1 MGEKKKRKG
10 KKRRRRL
17 ARLLLLCAGIL
28 VLLVL
33 LFFVIFQTKNI
44 EVTGSNRYTED
55 EIRQLVEQQEP
66 LSFNTV
72 LLTFFPVRAD
82 FSGVPF
88 LEDISYELI
97 SPTTVRAVVDEKT
110 AVGYVE
116 VDGQKAY
123 FDGDGIVLECIP
135 QEEETQGQGTQAEGT
150 QEEVE
155 SLDTQPLTE
164 EDQTETQTQEYN
176 PNLEDIPRIEGL
188 NAVSASVG
196 AQLPVSDTAIFET
209 LDALTRLLDRFELW
223 PEQVNVSEEMELTL
237 IYEGNIR
244 ILLGGEEYLEEK
256 PRYKANYLH
265 AKKTYTK
272 LKKVLPLLRGEFTAG
287 YDILD
292 DIFDFFGVDSEKE
305 IFETSEKQAALFRT
319 QNKVE
324 VDSINLHAWLRRGE
338 LDFKALNLP
347 DYNEKGL
354 MSWIEARE
362 WMKHIEDVDY
372 FKSLPSVLSCFG
384 VGLVFVPSL
393 PKTVYGAIRWFDNKP
408 LIQISDRGHDLVSC
422 WFTLF
427 HEFGHAMKHK
437 NVEIYEGG
445 INESKA
451 QQNQIEKDANKFANK
466 YLFNG
471 DNLRKAVFDR
481 KRAGKF
487 MSAKELAEEFN
498 VQPIFASYWLLKAQ
512 YAPAFQ
518 SRIQID
524 FTSQYQ

>member
-135 QEEETQGQGTQAEGT
+135 QEEETQGQGTQ
-150 QEEVE
+150 EEVE

-188 NAVSASVG
+188 NVVSASVG
-196 AQLPVSDTAIFET
+196 EQLSVSDTAIFET

-223 PEQVNVSEEMELTL
+223 PEQVNISEEMELTL

-256 PRYKANYLH
+256 I
-265 AKKTYTK
+265 TK
-272 LKKVLPLLRGEFTAG
+272 LSGILPQLEGL
-287 YDILD
+287 
-292 DIFDFFGVDSEKE
+292 S
-305 IFETSEKQAALFRT
+305 
-319 QNKVE
+319 
-324 VDSINLHAWLRRGE
+324 GE
-338 LDFKALNLP
+338 LHL
-347 DYNEKGL
+347 
-354 MSWIEARE
+354 
-362 WMKHIEDVDY
+362 EDVDE
-372 FKSLPSVLSCFG
+372 
-384 VGLVFVPSL
+384 
-393 PKTVYGAIRWFDNKP
+393 R
-408 LIQISDRGHDLVSC
+408 
-422 WFTLF
+422 
-427 HEFGHAMKHK
+427 
-437 NVEIYEGG
+437 
-445 INESKA
+445 
-451 QQNQIEKDANKFANK
+451 
-466 YLFNG
+466 NG
-471 DNLRKAVFDR
+471 DVVF
-481 KRAGKF
+481 
-487 MSAKELAEEFN
+487 AKDVPEAEE
-498 VQPIFASYWLLKAQ
+498 
-512 YAPAFQ
+512 
-518 SRIQID
+518 
-524 FTSQYQ
+524 SQTTENGQETEGTGETTGQTEGQ

>member
-10 KKRRRRL
+10 KKRRRKL

-135 QEEETQGQGTQAEGT
+135 QEEETQGQAQAEGT

-164 EDQTETQTQEYN
+164 EDPTETQTQEYN

-196 AQLPVSDTAIFET
+196 EQLPVSDTAIFET

-256 PRYKANYLH
+256 I
-265 AKKTYTK
+265 TK
-272 LKKVLPLLRGEFTAG
+272 LSGILPQLEGL
-287 YDILD
+287 
-292 DIFDFFGVDSEKE
+292 S
-305 IFETSEKQAALFRT
+305 
-319 QNKVE
+319 
-324 VDSINLHAWLRRGE
+324 GE
-338 LDFKALNLP
+338 LHL
-347 DYNEKGL
+347 
-354 MSWIEARE
+354 
-362 WMKHIEDVDY
+362 EDVDE
-372 FKSLPSVLSCFG
+372 
-384 VGLVFVPSL
+384 
-393 PKTVYGAIRWFDNKP
+393 R
-408 LIQISDRGHDLVSC
+408 
-422 WFTLF
+422 
-427 HEFGHAMKHK
+427 
-437 NVEIYEGG
+437 
-445 INESKA
+445 
-451 QQNQIEKDANKFANK
+451 
-466 YLFNG
+466 NG
-471 DNLRKAVFDR
+471 DVVF
-481 KRAGKF
+481 
-487 MSAKELAEEFN
+487 AKDVPEAEE
-498 VQPIFASYWLLKAQ
+498 
-512 YAPAFQ
+512 
-518 SRIQID
+518 
-524 FTSQYQ
+524 SQATEESQVAEGSQETVTDSEAKNGQETEGTGETTGQMEGQ

>member
-10 KKRRRRL
+10 KKRRRKL

-135 QEEETQGQGTQAEGT
+135 QEEETQGQAQAEGT

-164 EDQTETQTQEYN
+164 EDPTETQTQEYN

-196 AQLPVSDTAIFET
+196 EQLPVSDTAIFET

-223 PEQVNVSEEMELTL
+223 PEQVNVSEERKTWKKRLRSSQVFCRSWRDFPENCIWKMWTSAMGMWCL
-237 IYEGNIR
+237 
-244 ILLGGEEYLEEK
+244 
-256 PRYKANYLH
+256 PRM
-265 AKKTYTK
+265 
-272 LKKVLPLLRGEFTAG
+272 
-287 YDILD
+287 
-292 DIFDFFGVDSEKE
+292 
-305 IFETSEKQAALFRT
+305 FRR
-319 QNKVE
+319 QKRV
-324 VDSINLHAWLRRGE
+324 R
-338 LDFKALNLP
+338 
-347 DYNEKGL
+347 
-354 MSWIEARE
+354 
-362 WMKHIEDVDY
+362 
-372 FKSLPSVLSCFG
+372 
-384 VGLVFVPSL
+384 
-393 PKTVYGAIRWFDNKP
+393 
-408 LIQISDRGHDLVSC
+408 
-422 WFTLF
+422 
-427 HEFGHAMKHK
+427 
-437 NVEIYEGG
+437 
-445 INESKA
+445 
-451 QQNQIEKDANKFANK
+451 QQ
-466 YLFNG
+466 
-471 DNLRKAVFDR
+471 
-481 KRAGKF
+481 KRA
-487 MSAKELAEEFN
+487 
-498 VQPIFASYWLLKAQ
+498 
-512 YAPAFQ
+512 
-518 SRIQID
+518 R
-524 FTSQYQ
+524 

>member
-10 KKRRRRL
+10 KKRRRKL
-17 ARLLLLCAGIL
+17 ARLLLLCAGIF

-66 LSFNTV
+66 LSFHTV

-135 QEEETQGQGTQAEGT
+135 QEEETQGQAQAEGT
-150 QEEVE
+150 QEEAE

-164 EDQTETQTQEYN
+164 EDQTETATQEYN

-188 NAVSASVG
+188 NVVSASVG
-196 AQLPVSDTAIFET
+196 EQLSVSDTAIFET

-223 PEQVNVSEEMELTL
+223 PEQVNISEEMELTL

-256 PRYKANYLH
+256 I
-265 AKKTYTK
+265 TK
-272 LKKVLPLLRGEFTAG
+272 LSGILPQLEGL
-287 YDILD
+287 
-292 DIFDFFGVDSEKE
+292 S
-305 IFETSEKQAALFRT
+305 
-319 QNKVE
+319 
-324 VDSINLHAWLRRGE
+324 GE
-338 LDFKALNLP
+338 LHL
-347 DYNEKGL
+347 
-354 MSWIEARE
+354 
-362 WMKHIEDVDY
+362 EDVDE
-372 FKSLPSVLSCFG
+372 
-384 VGLVFVPSL
+384 
-393 PKTVYGAIRWFDNKP
+393 R
-408 LIQISDRGHDLVSC
+408 
-422 WFTLF
+422 
-427 HEFGHAMKHK
+427 
-437 NVEIYEGG
+437 
-445 INESKA
+445 
-451 QQNQIEKDANKFANK
+451 
-466 YLFNG
+466 NG
-471 DNLRKAVFDR
+471 DVVF
-481 KRAGKF
+481 
-487 MSAKELAEEFN
+487 AKDVPEAEE
-498 VQPIFASYWLLKAQ
+498 
-512 YAPAFQ
+512 
-518 SRIQID
+518 
-524 FTSQYQ
+524 SQATEESQVAEGSQETVTDSEAENGQETEGTGETTGQMEGQ

>member
-10 KKRRRRL
+10 KKRRRKL

-135 QEEETQGQGTQAEGT
+135 QEEETQGQAQAEGT

-164 EDQTETQTQEYN
+164 EDPTETQTQEYN

-196 AQLPVSDTAIFET
+196 EQLPVSDTAIFET

-223 PEQVNVSEEMELTL
+223 PEQANVSEEMELTL

-256 PRYKANYLH
+256 I
-265 AKKTYTK
+265 TK
-272 LKKVLPLLRGEFTAG
+272 LSGILPQLEGL
-287 YDILD
+287 
-292 DIFDFFGVDSEKE
+292 S
-305 IFETSEKQAALFRT
+305 
-319 QNKVE
+319 
-324 VDSINLHAWLRRGE
+324 GE
-338 LDFKALNLP
+338 LHL
-347 DYNEKGL
+347 
-354 MSWIEARE
+354 
-362 WMKHIEDVDY
+362 EDVDE
-372 FKSLPSVLSCFG
+372 
-384 VGLVFVPSL
+384 
-393 PKTVYGAIRWFDNKP
+393 R
-408 LIQISDRGHDLVSC
+408 
-422 WFTLF
+422 
-427 HEFGHAMKHK
+427 
-437 NVEIYEGG
+437 
-445 INESKA
+445 
-451 QQNQIEKDANKFANK
+451 
-466 YLFNG
+466 NG
-471 DNLRKAVFDR
+471 DVVF
-481 KRAGKF
+481 
-487 MSAKELAEEFN
+487 AKDVPEAEE
-498 VQPIFASYWLLKAQ
+498 
-512 YAPAFQ
+512 
-518 SRIQID
+518 
-524 FTSQYQ
+524 SQATEESQVAEGSQETVTDSEAENGQETEGTGETTGQMEGQ

>member
-256 PRYKANYLH
+256 I
-265 AKKTYTK
+265 TK
-272 LKKVLPLLRGEFTAG
+272 LSGILPQLEGL
-287 YDILD
+287 
-292 DIFDFFGVDSEKE
+292 S
-305 IFETSEKQAALFRT
+305 
-319 QNKVE
+319 
-324 VDSINLHAWLRRGE
+324 GE
-338 LDFKALNLP
+338 LHL
-347 DYNEKGL
+347 
-354 MSWIEARE
+354 
-362 WMKHIEDVDY
+362 EDVDE
-372 FKSLPSVLSCFG
+372 
-384 VGLVFVPSL
+384 
-393 PKTVYGAIRWFDNKP
+393 R
-408 LIQISDRGHDLVSC
+408 
-422 WFTLF
+422 
-427 HEFGHAMKHK
+427 
-437 NVEIYEGG
+437 
-445 INESKA
+445 
-451 QQNQIEKDANKFANK
+451 
-466 YLFNG
+466 NG
-471 DNLRKAVFDR
+471 DVVFSKDVP
-481 KRAGKF
+481 A
-487 MSAKELAEEFN
+487 AEE
-498 VQPIFASYWLLKAQ
+498 
-512 YAPAFQ
+512 
-518 SRIQID
+518 
-524 FTSQYQ
+524 SQATEDGQAAENNPETEDGQETVTDPEAENGQETEGTGETTGQTEGQ

>member
-10 KKRRRRL
+10 KKRRRKL

-135 QEEETQGQGTQAEGT
+135 QEEETQGQAQAEGT

-164 EDQTETQTQEYN
+164 EDPTETQTQEYN

-196 AQLPVSDTAIFET
+196 ERLPVSDTAIFET

-256 PRYKANYLH
+256 I
-265 AKKTYTK
+265 TK
-272 LKKVLPLLRGEFTAG
+272 LSGILPQLEGL
-287 YDILD
+287 
-292 DIFDFFGVDSEKE
+292 S
-305 IFETSEKQAALFRT
+305 
-319 QNKVE
+319 
-324 VDSINLHAWLRRGE
+324 GE
-338 LDFKALNLP
+338 LHL
-347 DYNEKGL
+347 
-354 MSWIEARE
+354 
-362 WMKHIEDVDY
+362 EDVDE
-372 FKSLPSVLSCFG
+372 
-384 VGLVFVPSL
+384 
-393 PKTVYGAIRWFDNKP
+393 R
-408 LIQISDRGHDLVSC
+408 
-422 WFTLF
+422 
-427 HEFGHAMKHK
+427 
-437 NVEIYEGG
+437 
-445 INESKA
+445 
-451 QQNQIEKDANKFANK
+451 
-466 YLFNG
+466 NG
-471 DNLRKAVFDR
+471 DVVF
-481 KRAGKF
+481 
-487 MSAKELAEEFN
+487 AKDVPEAEE
-498 VQPIFASYWLLKAQ
+498 
-512 YAPAFQ
+512 
-518 SRIQID
+518 
-524 FTSQYQ
+524 SQATEESQVAEGSQETVTDSEAKNGQETEGTGETTGQMEGQ

>member
-10 KKRRRRL
+10 KKRRRKL

-135 QEEETQGQGTQAEGT
+135 QEEETQGQAQAEGT

-164 EDQTETQTQEYN
+164 EDPTETQTQEYN

-196 AQLPVSDTAIFET
+196 EQLPVSDTAIFET

-256 PRYKANYLH
+256 I
-265 AKKTYTK
+265 TK
-272 LKKVLPLLRGEFTAG
+272 LSGILPQLEGL
-287 YDILD
+287 
-292 DIFDFFGVDSEKE
+292 S
-305 IFETSEKQAALFRT
+305 
-319 QNKVE
+319 
-324 VDSINLHAWLRRGE
+324 GE
-338 LDFKALNLP
+338 LHL
-347 DYNEKGL
+347 
-354 MSWIEARE
+354 
-362 WMKHIEDVDY
+362 EDVDE
-372 FKSLPSVLSCFG
+372 
-384 VGLVFVPSL
+384 
-393 PKTVYGAIRWFDNKP
+393 R
-408 LIQISDRGHDLVSC
+408 
-422 WFTLF
+422 
-427 HEFGHAMKHK
+427 
-437 NVEIYEGG
+437 
-445 INESKA
+445 
-451 QQNQIEKDANKFANK
+451 
-466 YLFNG
+466 NG
-471 DNLRKAVFDR
+471 DAVF
-481 KRAGKF
+481 
-487 MSAKELAEEFN
+487 AKDVPEAEE
-498 VQPIFASYWLLKAQ
+498 
-512 YAPAFQ
+512 
-518 SRIQID
+518 
-524 FTSQYQ
+524 SQATEESQVAEGSQETVTDSEAENGQETEGTGETTGQMEGQ

>member
-10 KKRRRRL
+10 KKRRRKL
-17 ARLLLLCAGIL
+17 ARLFLLCAGIL

-97 SPTTVRAVVDEKT
+97 YPTTVRAVVDEKT

-135 QEEETQGQGTQAEGT
+135 QEEETQGQAQAEGT
-150 QEEVE
+150 QEEAE

-164 EDQTETQTQEYN
+164 EDQTETATQEYN

-188 NAVSASVG
+188 NVVSASVCE
-196 AQLPVSDTAIFET
+196 QLSVSDTAIFET

-244 ILLGGEEYLEEK
+244 IFLGGEEYLEEK
-256 PRYKANYLH
+256 I
-265 AKKTYTK
+265 TK
-272 LKKVLPLLRGEFTAG
+272 LSGILPQLEGL
-287 YDILD
+287 
-292 DIFDFFGVDSEKE
+292 S
-305 IFETSEKQAALFRT
+305 
-319 QNKVE
+319 
-324 VDSINLHAWLRRGE
+324 GE
-338 LDFKALNLP
+338 LHL
-347 DYNEKGL
+347 
-354 MSWIEARE
+354 
-362 WMKHIEDVDY
+362 EDVDE
-372 FKSLPSVLSCFG
+372 
-384 VGLVFVPSL
+384 
-393 PKTVYGAIRWFDNKP
+393 R
-408 LIQISDRGHDLVSC
+408 
-422 WFTLF
+422 
-427 HEFGHAMKHK
+427 
-437 NVEIYEGG
+437 
-445 INESKA
+445 
-451 QQNQIEKDANKFANK
+451 
-466 YLFNG
+466 NG
-471 DNLRKAVFDR
+471 DVVF
-481 KRAGKF
+481 
-487 MSAKELAEEFN
+487 AKDVPEAEE
-498 VQPIFASYWLLKAQ
+498 
-512 YAPAFQ
+512 
-518 SRIQID
+518 
-524 FTSQYQ
+524 SQATEESQVAEGSQETVTDSEAENGQETEGTGETTGQMEGQ

>member
-10 KKRRRRL
+10 KKRRRKL

-135 QEEETQGQGTQAEGT
+135 QEEETQGQAQAEGT
-150 QEEVE
+150 QEEAE

-164 EDQTETQTQEYN
+164 EDQTETATQEYN

-188 NAVSASVG
+188 NVVSASVG
-196 AQLPVSDTAIFET
+196 EQLSVSDTAIFET

-223 PEQVNVSEEMELTL
+223 PEQVNISEEMELTL

-256 PRYKANYLH
+256 I
-265 AKKTYTK
+265 TK
-272 LKKVLPLLRGEFTAG
+272 LSGILPQLEGL
-287 YDILD
+287 
-292 DIFDFFGVDSEKE
+292 S
-305 IFETSEKQAALFRT
+305 
-319 QNKVE
+319 
-324 VDSINLHAWLRRGE
+324 GE
-338 LDFKALNLP
+338 LHL
-347 DYNEKGL
+347 
-354 MSWIEARE
+354 
-362 WMKHIEDVDY
+362 EDVDE
-372 FKSLPSVLSCFG
+372 
-384 VGLVFVPSL
+384 
-393 PKTVYGAIRWFDNKP
+393 R
-408 LIQISDRGHDLVSC
+408 
-422 WFTLF
+422 
-427 HEFGHAMKHK
+427 
-437 NVEIYEGG
+437 
-445 INESKA
+445 
-451 QQNQIEKDANKFANK
+451 
-466 YLFNG
+466 NG
-471 DNLRKAVFDR
+471 DVVF
-481 KRAGKF
+481 
-487 MSAKELAEEFN
+487 AKDVPEAEE
-498 VQPIFASYWLLKAQ
+498 
-512 YAPAFQ
+512 
-518 SRIQID
+518 
-524 FTSQYQ
+524 SQATEESQVAEGSQETVTDSEAENGQETEGTGETTGQMEGQ

>member
-10 KKRRRRL
+10 KKRRRKL

-135 QEEETQGQGTQAEGT
+135 QEEETQGQAQAEGT

-164 EDQTETQTQEYN
+164 EDPTETQTQEYN

-196 AQLPVSDTAIFET
+196 EQLPVSDTAIFET

-256 PRYKANYLH
+256 I
-265 AKKTYTK
+265 TK
-272 LKKVLPLLRGEFTAG
+272 LSGILPQLEGL
-287 YDILD
+287 
-292 DIFDFFGVDSEKE
+292 S
-305 IFETSEKQAALFRT
+305 
-319 QNKVE
+319 
-324 VDSINLHAWLRRGE
+324 GE
-338 LDFKALNLP
+338 LHL
-347 DYNEKGL
+347 
-354 MSWIEARE
+354 
-362 WMKHIEDVDY
+362 EDVDE
-372 FKSLPSVLSCFG
+372 
-384 VGLVFVPSL
+384 
-393 PKTVYGAIRWFDNKP
+393 R
-408 LIQISDRGHDLVSC
+408 
-422 WFTLF
+422 
-427 HEFGHAMKHK
+427 
-437 NVEIYEGG
+437 
-445 INESKA
+445 
-451 QQNQIEKDANKFANK
+451 
-466 YLFNG
+466 NG
-471 DNLRKAVFDR
+471 DVVF
-481 KRAGKF
+481 
-487 MSAKELAEEFN
+487 AKDVPEAEE
-498 VQPIFASYWLLKAQ
+498 
-512 YAPAFQ
+512 
-518 SRIQID
+518 
-524 FTSQYQ
+524 SQATEEGQVAEGSQETVTDSEAENGQETEGTGETTGQMEGQ

>member
-10 KKRRRRL
+10 KKRRRKL
-17 ARLLLLCAGIL
+17 ARLFLLCAGIL

-135 QEEETQGQGTQAEGT
+135 QEEETQGQAQAEGT

-164 EDQTETQTQEYN
+164 EDPTETQTQEYN

-196 AQLPVSDTAIFET
+196 EQLPVSDTAIFET

-256 PRYKANYLH
+256 I
-265 AKKTYTK
+265 TK
-272 LKKVLPLLRGEFTAG
+272 LSGILPQLEGL
-287 YDILD
+287 
-292 DIFDFFGVDSEKE
+292 S
-305 IFETSEKQAALFRT
+305 
-319 QNKVE
+319 
-324 VDSINLHAWLRRGE
+324 GE
-338 LDFKALNLP
+338 LHL
-347 DYNEKGL
+347 
-354 MSWIEARE
+354 
-362 WMKHIEDVDY
+362 EDVDE
-372 FKSLPSVLSCFG
+372 
-384 VGLVFVPSL
+384 
-393 PKTVYGAIRWFDNKP
+393 R
-408 LIQISDRGHDLVSC
+408 
-422 WFTLF
+422 
-427 HEFGHAMKHK
+427 
-437 NVEIYEGG
+437 
-445 INESKA
+445 
-451 QQNQIEKDANKFANK
+451 
-466 YLFNG
+466 NG
-471 DNLRKAVFDR
+471 DVVF
-481 KRAGKF
+481 
-487 MSAKELAEEFN
+487 AKDVPEAEE
-498 VQPIFASYWLLKAQ
+498 
-512 YAPAFQ
+512 
-518 SRIQID
+518 
-524 FTSQYQ
+524 SQATEDGQAAENNPETEDGQETVTDPEAENGQETEGTGETTGQMEGQ

>member
-10 KKRRRRL
+10 KKRRRKL

-135 QEEETQGQGTQAEGT
+135 QEEETQGQAQAEGT

-164 EDQTETQTQEYN
+164 EDPTETQTQEYN

-196 AQLPVSDTAIFET
+196 EQLPVSDTAIFET

-256 PRYKANYLH
+256 I
-265 AKKTYTK
+265 TK
-272 LKKVLPLLRGEFTAG
+272 LSGILPQLEGL
-287 YDILD
+287 
-292 DIFDFFGVDSEKE
+292 S
-305 IFETSEKQAALFRT
+305 
-319 QNKVE
+319 
-324 VDSINLHAWLRRGE
+324 GE
-338 LDFKALNLP
+338 LHL
-347 DYNEKGL
+347 
-354 MSWIEARE
+354 
-362 WMKHIEDVDY
+362 EDVDE
-372 FKSLPSVLSCFG
+372 
-384 VGLVFVPSL
+384 
-393 PKTVYGAIRWFDNKP
+393 R
-408 LIQISDRGHDLVSC
+408 
-422 WFTLF
+422 
-427 HEFGHAMKHK
+427 
-437 NVEIYEGG
+437 
-445 INESKA
+445 
-451 QQNQIEKDANKFANK
+451 
-466 YLFNG
+466 NG
-471 DNLRKAVFDR
+471 DVVF
-481 KRAGKF
+481 
-487 MSAKELAEEFN
+487 AKDVPEAEE
-498 VQPIFASYWLLKAQ
+498 
-512 YAPAFQ
+512 
-518 SRIQID
+518 
-524 FTSQYQ
+524 SQATEDGQAAENNPETEDGQETVTDPEAENGQETEGTGETTGQTEGQ

>member
-10 KKRRRRL
+10 KKRRRKL

-135 QEEETQGQGTQAEGT
+135 HEEETQGQAQAEGT

-164 EDQTETQTQEYN
+164 EDPTETQTQEYN

-196 AQLPVSDTAIFET
+196 EQLPVSGTAIFET

-256 PRYKANYLH
+256 I
-265 AKKTYTK
+265 TK
-272 LKKVLPLLRGEFTAG
+272 LSGILPQLEGL
-287 YDILD
+287 
-292 DIFDFFGVDSEKE
+292 S
-305 IFETSEKQAALFRT
+305 
-319 QNKVE
+319 
-324 VDSINLHAWLRRGE
+324 GE
-338 LDFKALNLP
+338 LHL
-347 DYNEKGL
+347 
-354 MSWIEARE
+354 
-362 WMKHIEDVDY
+362 EDVDE
-372 FKSLPSVLSCFG
+372 
-384 VGLVFVPSL
+384 
-393 PKTVYGAIRWFDNKP
+393 R
-408 LIQISDRGHDLVSC
+408 
-422 WFTLF
+422 
-427 HEFGHAMKHK
+427 
-437 NVEIYEGG
+437 
-445 INESKA
+445 
-451 QQNQIEKDANKFANK
+451 
-466 YLFNG
+466 NG
-471 DNLRKAVFDR
+471 DVVFSKDVP
-481 KRAGKF
+481 
-487 MSAKELAEEFN
+487 EAEE
-498 VQPIFASYWLLKAQ
+498 
-512 YAPAFQ
+512 
-518 SRIQID
+518 
-524 FTSQYQ
+524 SQATEESQVAEGSQETVTDSEAENGQETEGTGETTGQMEGQ